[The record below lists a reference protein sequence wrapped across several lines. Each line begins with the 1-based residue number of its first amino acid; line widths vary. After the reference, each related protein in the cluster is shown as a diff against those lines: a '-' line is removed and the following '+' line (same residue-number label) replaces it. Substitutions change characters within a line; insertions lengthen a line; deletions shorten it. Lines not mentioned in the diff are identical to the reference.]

1 MSTTRPGRSWS
12 TNSMRRFSD
21 RHTLQTLTEIN
32 VTPLL
37 DLAFVLLVIFIITTP
52 LMENSV
58 NLVVPTSGEATQSV
72 DPSQVQ
78 TISIDKDDVLQIN
91 NEIVDAAALES
102 RLSALHAEK
111 PDVAVVVRPHKEL
124 PIQKFIDVMDI
135 LQRAGISKVG
145 VLTRP
150 DEP

>member
-1 MSTTRPGRSWS
+1 M
-12 TNSMRRFSD
+12 
-21 RHTLQTLTEIN
+21 
-32 VTPLL
+32 TPLL
-37 DLAFVLLVIFIITTP
+37 DLAFVLLIIFIITTP

-58 NLVVPTSGEATQSV
+58 NLVVPTSGEAIQPV

-78 TISIDKDDVLQIN
+78 TISIDKEDVMRFN
-91 NEIVDAAALES
+91 NEIVDPATLEARLLALQ
-102 RLSALHAEK
+102 AEK
-111 PDVAVVVRPHKEL
+111 PGPAVVVRPHKEL

-135 LQRAGISKVG
+135 LQRARISKVG

>member
-1 MSTTRPGRSWS
+1 
-12 TNSMRRFSD
+12 MRRFSD

-58 NLVVPTSGEATQSV
+58 NLVVPTSGEATQPV

-78 TISIDKDDVLQIN
+78 TISIDKDDVMRIN
-91 NEIVDAAALES
+91 NEIVDPATLES
-102 RLSALHAEK
+102 RLLALRADK
-111 PDVAVVVRPHKEL
+111 PDAAVVVRPHKEL
-124 PIQKFIDVMDI
+124 PIQKFINVMDI
-135 LQRAGISKVG
+135 LQRAKISRVG

>member
-1 MSTTRPGRSWS
+1 
-12 TNSMRRFSD
+12 MRRFSD

-37 DLAFVLLVIFIITTP
+37 DLAFVLLIIFIITTP

-58 NLVVPTSGEATQSV
+58 NLVVPTSGEAIQSV

-78 TISIDKDDVLQIN
+78 TISIDKEDVMRLNGEVI
-91 NEIVDAAALES
+91 DPATLES
-102 RLSALHAEK
+102 RLSALHADK
-111 PDVAVVVRPHKEL
+111 PEQAVVVRPHKEL

-135 LQRAGISKVG
+135 LQRARISKVG

>member
-1 MSTTRPGRSWS
+1 
-12 TNSMRRFSD
+12 MRRFSD

-58 NLVVPTSGEATQSV
+58 NLVVPTSGEAIHSV
-72 DPSQVQ
+72 DPTQVQ
-78 TISIDKDDVLQIN
+78 TISIDKDDVLRIN
-91 NEIVDAAALES
+91 DEIVDPLTLES
-102 RLSALHAEK
+102 RLSTLRVEK
-111 PDVAVVVRPHKEL
+111 PGTAVVVRPHKEL

-135 LQRAGISKVG
+135 LQRARITKVG

-150 DEP
+150 EEP

>member
-1 MSTTRPGRSWS
+1 
-12 TNSMRRFSD
+12 MRRFSD

-37 DLAFVLLVIFIITTP
+37 DLAFVLLI
-52 LMENSV
+52 ENSV
-58 NLVVPTSGEATQSV
+58 NLVVPTSGEANQSV

-78 TISIDKDDVLQIN
+78 TISIDKNDVMRIN
-91 NEIVDAAALES
+91 DEIVDPATLES
-102 RLSALHAEK
+102 RLLALHADK
-111 PDVAVVVRPHKEL
+111 PDLAVVVRPHKEL
-124 PIQKFIDVMDI
+124 PIQKFIDVMDV
-135 LQRAGISKVG
+135 LQRARITKVG

>member
-1 MSTTRPGRSWS
+1 
-12 TNSMRRFSD
+12 MRRFSD

-37 DLAFVLLVIFIITTP
+37 DLAFVLLIIFIITTP

-58 NLVVPTSGEATQSV
+58 NLVVPTSGEAIQSV

-78 TISIDKDDVLQIN
+78 TISIDKEDVMSFN
-91 NEIVDAAALES
+91 NEIVDPATLEARLLALE
-102 RLSALHAEK
+102 AEK
-111 PDVAVVVRPHKEL
+111 PGLAVVVRPHKEL

-135 LQRAGISKVG
+135 LQRAKISKVG

>member
-1 MSTTRPGRSWS
+1 
-12 TNSMRRFSD
+12 
-21 RHTLQTLTEIN
+21 HTLQTLTEIN

-37 DLAFVLLVIFIITTP
+37 DLAFVLLIIFIITTP

-58 NLVVPTSGEATQSV
+58 NLVVPTSGEATQPV

-78 TISIDKDDVLQIN
+78 TISMDKEGVMRMN
-91 NEIVDAAALES
+91 GEIVDRETLEA
-102 RLSALHAEK
+102 RLVALHAEK
-111 PDVAVVVRPHKEL
+111 PEAAIVVRPHKEL
-124 PIQKFIDVMDI
+124 PIQRFIDVMDI
-135 LQRAGISKVG
+135 LQRVRISKVG

>member
-1 MSTTRPGRSWS
+1 
-12 TNSMRRFSD
+12 MRRFSD

-58 NLVVPTSGEATQSV
+58 NLVVPTSGEAIQPV

-78 TISIDKDDVLQIN
+78 TISIDKDGVMRMN
-91 NEIVDAAALES
+91 GEMVDRETLEA
-102 RLSALHAEK
+102 RLLALHAEK
-111 PDVAVVVRPHKEL
+111 PEVAIVVRPHKEL
-124 PIQKFIDVMDI
+124 PIQRFIDVMDI
-135 LQRAGISKVG
+135 LQRVRISKVG

>member
-1 MSTTRPGRSWS
+1 
-12 TNSMRRFSD
+12 MRRFSD

-37 DLAFVLLVIFIITTP
+37 DLAFVLLIIFIITTP

-58 NLVVPTSGEATQSV
+58 NLVVPTSGEAIQSV
-72 DPSQVQ
+72 DPSQVE
-78 TISIDKDDVLQIN
+78 TISIDKDDVLRIN
-91 NEIVDAAALES
+91 GDVVDPATLEA
-102 RLSALHAEK
+102 RILALHADK
-111 PDVAVVVRPHKEL
+111 PEMAVVVRPHKEL

-135 LQRAGISKVG
+135 LRRARISKVG